1 MTNSVKLSILPRL
14 QNPRKCTDH
23 VIILELAGGPD
34 RVEDS
39 VVDDRVHGERHTVR
53 GEDLLGRNL
62 EDLSPGVYPLDLL
75 QEGEDEYEAGT
86 SDDGLMKTT

>member
-1 MTNSVKLSILPRL
+1 MEHKDPYTD
-14 QNPRKCTDH
+14 TDH

-62 EDLSPGVYPLDLL
+62 EHLSPGVHSLDLL
-75 QEGEDEYEAGT
+75 QEREDEYEARS
-86 SDDGLMKTT
+86 SDHSLTGNSH

>member
-1 MTNSVKLSILPRL
+1 MEHKDPYTD
-14 QNPRKCTDH
+14 TDH
-23 VIILELAGGPD
+23 VIILELAGRPN

-62 EDLSPGVYPLDLL
+62 EDLGPGVDSPDLL
-75 QEGEDEYEAGT
+75 QEREDEDEPGT
-86 SDDGLMKTT
+86 SDHSLIMDLVNL